1 MISKRT
7 TGFSLLFTI
16 ASIGFVTGLAF
27 NFSELRS
34 ENSETQSID
43 ISQNPAV
50 RQLQTFSEGLAV
62 ISEAVTPTVVTIF
75 STKTEKVQQ
84 FQFNDPLFDRFF
96 NPQQMPPRERKSRG
110 LGSGVVVKSDG
121 TILTNNHVVEGAD
134 DLQVKLSDGRT
145 FTAELIGRDPK
156 SDIAVIKIDAKN
168 LPNISLGDSDKMRVG
183 EWVLAIGNPFSE
195 NLNHTVTQGI
205 ISGIGRSEVGITAYD
220 NFIQTDAA
228 INPGN
233 SGGALVNLKGELIG
247 INTAILSRDGGFAGV
262 GFAIPINQAKEVMDD
277 LISQGKV
284 VRGWLGVTIQNVT
297 TELKEAMGLEVDK
310 GILVSSV
317 LANGPAEKSGLE
329 SGDVIIELDG
339 KEVEEINSL
348 RNKIA
353 GKDPG
358 DVVKL
363 KVIRD
368 GKEKTVK
375 VTLGELPEDIAD
387 WQRSRGKLSE
397 SPEDLFGMQVKT
409 FDENFAKKFGI
420 DKNEK
425 GVIVTS
431 AEPNSSIF
439 SAGIREGDLIQK
451 IGKQKIESLKDFK
464 KATEN
469 IPKDS
474 PVAFYIKR
482 ESGSLF
488 IAVNFE

>member
-1 MISKRT
+1 MTSKRI
-7 TGFSLLFTI
+7 TGFSLLLSLTLI
-16 ASIGFVTGLAF
+16 AFVTGLTF
-27 NFSELRS
+27 NFSELH
-34 ENSETQSID
+34 SETSQTKPID
-43 ISQNPAV
+43 LSQNPAV
-50 RQLQTFSEGLAV
+50 QQLQTFSEGFAV

-84 FQFNDPLFDRFF
+84 FRFNDPFFDRFF
-96 NPQQMPPRERKSRG
+96 NPRQMPRERKSQG
-110 LGSGVVVKSDG
+110 LGSGVVVNSDG

-145 FTAELIGRDPK
+145 FTAEVIGRDPK
-156 SDIAVIKIDAKN
+156 SDVAVIKIDADN
-168 LPNISLGDSDKMRVG
+168 LPSISLGDSDKMRVG

-205 ISGIGRSEVGITAYD
+205 VSGIGRSEVGITAYD

-297 TELKEAMGLEVDK
+297 PELKEAMGLDVEN

-317 LANGPAEKSGLE
+317 LANGPSEKAGLE

-339 KEVEEINSL
+339 KKVEELNSL

-368 GKEKTVK
+368 GKNKAVK
-375 VTLGELPEDIAD
+375 VKLGELPEDIAE
-387 WQRSRGKLSE
+387 WQRTKGKSSGSSE
-397 SPEDLFGMQVKT
+397 DFFGMKVKP
-409 FDENFAKKFGI
+409 FNEDFAKKFGI
-420 DKNEK
+420 DKEEK
-425 GVIVTS
+425 GVVVTS
-431 AEPNSSIF
+431 IDPNSSIF

-451 IGKQKIESLKDFK
+451 IGKKSIKSLKDFK

-469 IPKDS
+469 ISKDS

-488 IAVNFE
+488 LAVNLG

>member
-1 MISKRT
+1 MISKRA

-16 ASIGFVTGLAF
+16 ALLGFVTGLTF
-27 NFSELRS
+27 NFSELHS
-34 ENSETQSID
+34 EISIPKPID
-43 ISQNPAV
+43 LSQNPAV
-50 RQLQTFSEGLAV
+50 KQLQTFSEGFAV

-84 FQFNDPLFDRFF
+84 FKFNDPLFDRFF
-96 NPQQMPPRERKSRG
+96 NPRQMPQERKSQG

-145 FTAELIGRDPK
+145 FTAEVIGRDPK
-156 SDIAVIKIDAKN
+156 SDVAVIKIDAEN
-168 LPNISLGDSDKMRVG
+168 LPSISLGDSDKMRVG

-205 ISGIGRSEVGITAYD
+205 VSGIGRSEVGITAYD

-233 SGGALVNLKGELIG
+233 SGGALVNLKGQLIG
-247 INTAILSRDGGFAGV
+247 INTAILSRGGGFAGV

-297 TELKEAMGLEVDK
+297 PELKEAMGLEVDK

-317 LANGPAEKSGLE
+317 LANGPSEKAGLE

-339 KEVEEINSL
+339 KDVEELNSL

-368 GKEKTVK
+368 GKNKTVK
-375 VTLGELPEDIAD
+375 VKLGELPEDIAE
-387 WQRSRGKLSE
+387 WQRTKGKS
-397 SPEDLFGMQVKT
+397 SGNSEDLFGMKVKP
-409 FDENFAKKFGI
+409 FNENFAKKFGL
-420 DKNEK
+420 DKSEK
-425 GVIVTS
+425 GVIVTLVH
-431 AEPNSSIF
+431 PNSSIF

-469 IPKDS
+469 ISKDS

-488 IAVNFE
+488 LAVNLG